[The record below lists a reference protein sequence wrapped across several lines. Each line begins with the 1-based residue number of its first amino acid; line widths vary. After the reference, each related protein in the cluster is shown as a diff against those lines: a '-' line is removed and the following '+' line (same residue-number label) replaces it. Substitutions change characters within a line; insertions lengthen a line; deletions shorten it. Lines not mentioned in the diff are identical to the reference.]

1 MSFVIILVL
10 VDTLNRLVQFVFALR
25 HEKVLYFDLKHANSA
40 LNVSVQVARSKCTM
54 TSHVVVLLAC
64 SPSWPTKAHKGQ
76 CEPLKKRNISANIA

>member
-25 HEKVLYFDLKHANSA
+25 QEKVLYFYLKHANSA

-54 TSHVVVLLAC
+54 TSQVVVLLAC